1 MQETEEIRVRSLGR
15 EDAPGAG
22 NDNPL
27 QYPCL
32 AKSHGQRSLVDYSPW
47 DHKKLDMI
55 KWLNTPIILKFAL
68 YLKPELRLHG
78 AP

>member
-32 AKSHGQRSLVDYSPW
+32 GNPHELRSLVGYSLQGRKEA
-47 DHKKLDMI
+47 D
-55 KWLNTPIILKFAL
+55 TAEA
-68 YLKPELRLHG
+68 PEQARPL
-78 AP
+78 